1 VDRRSGARAC
11 ERGHVSVRARDNKR
25 SSRHSSRRE
34 TVSTTTTT
42 LPRKRGRPPA
52 RWPLNDG
59 HKTAA
64 RDSRACWCA
73 PPLTPSTPHPI
84 PPLQAHK
91 KSVPAAPKPGDRAL
105 MTPAQKKDADNKAMK
120 DKADAKAA
128 AAAAGGAGA
137 GKGK

>member
-1 VDRRSGARAC
+1 MPATRLRRATA
-11 ERGHVSVRARDNKR
+11 ERVG
-25 SSRHSSRRE
+25 E
-34 TVSTTTTT
+34 P
-42 LPRKRGRPPA
+42 LPSPSPSPP
-52 RWPLNDG
+52 
-59 HKTAA
+59 T
-64 RDSRACWCA
+64 
-73 PPLTPSTPHPI
+73 

-137 GKGK
+137 GKSK